1 MAELNSL
8 GGLHYEMMKRCY
20 NENSIMYSSYGAKG
34 ITVCEDWHDRDQFK
48 KWAKENGW
56 SKGLRLN
63 RIDSNK
69 PYEPSNCFFGCKNTK
84 ICGGSNQ
91 KIQKRAKENHEK
103 KRALGIER
111 LGDTRLS
118 SILCG
123 MKTRCYNKNDKNY
136 KLYGGRGIKI
146 CDEWLGKEGTYNFI
160 KWAIKNGWKE
170 YDDITIQT
178 VDRIDPN
185 GDYCPENCRLAT
197 MKEQAI
203 NKRNTVKI
211 IYNGVEKPLSIFC
224 KEFNIPYGYAYG
236 RIKGKGMSAKS
247 VLEEYNNKKWEN

>member
-1 MAELNSL
+1 MTVVGIGRFESS
-8 GGLHYEMMKRCY
+8 GRRCFVCKCDCG
-20 NENSIMYSSYGAKG
+20 NIKHLEPIHWERG
-34 ITVCEDWHDRDQFK
+34 IVKSCGCMHD
-48 KWAKENGW
+48 E
-56 SKGLRLN
+56 LN
-63 RIDSNK
+63 RIS
-69 PYEPSNCFFGCKNTK
+69 STK
-84 ICGGSNQ
+84 HGHSGDRLYIVY
-91 KIQKRAKENHEK
+91 R
-103 KRALGIER
+103 GIVER
-111 LGDTRLS
+111 
-118 SILCG
+118 CN
-123 MKTRCYNKNDKNY
+123 NKNNPNY
-136 KLYGGRGIKI
+136 HNYGGRGIKI